1 MVTAAEMDAL
11 LLEVAND
18 KSWHW
23 KLRKGL
29 FKRAQEVYES
39 SRVSKVMEELLQEK
53 TLESDRYLR
62 ALRAS
67 LEAKYATT
75 TDARVKAAVGLL
87 LGKGIVSQNGF
98 HVPDLPLDVYGDLS
112 FSYLSFPD
120 AVSFCLS
127 HGGVLQSARE
137 AVQYRMMKGKD
148 DLDCYYLTRTACIYF
163 REHGKLFV
171 AFDDD
176 PFENILL
183 SCAQEGVDS
192 HSRNDS
198 WVVSVEDSWVV
209 SVEDSWVVSVEDSW
223 VVSVED
229 SLIKNAILRAKRDG
243 RIIEVNTPLDRDD
256 ALVVSRCILGD
267 VSLKYDV
274 WLKKQGYSGV
284 RACMLTIN
292 GCRHVSEGI
301 AEIRLLGVDY
311 FYDDNVLNANWQCN
325 VNSWARGAQ
334 KIWCG
339 APQNIGSSQ
348 PNVSTGNKGRLLPY
362 MELVCSRQVGLY
374 RDERDIHGMLT
385 LFHEASGLSAKAKNV
400 FYGGIGA
407 TRESLKTPADL
418 QAAITAWVRF
428 APALAPIEDKITFID
443 QIMREPYQAIW
454 FTHLDAA
461 VKFFEYIASSRTK
474 TKQFIITLKRID
486 DASAAIIILPFF
498 IYLLE
503 HRPKQLLDVL
513 SIHTTLYVLE
523 EGFVSEMEFLTT
535 FAKPITAKE
544 YDIGSL
550 RNLTTPLNALDERLR
565 SFFLKKLGV
574 ATPQGISQ
582 ELLLENI
589 DMNTASFTD
598 VSYLLFSLL
607 KNNDLTK
614 AQKKL
619 VDLQKKEQKLR
630 AIIANITTITQ
641 LNEIQQKMLKATLQD
656 ISNQFFDIVFDV
668 YTTVRNKKL
677 QSILAEKFSCIVISP
692 EKKVQNPSLH
702 NALLLLKNLKGEDM
716 QLFCRTIIQNYL
728 AENTVPFKKPHDAYP
743 WTLSKNAQWLSRH
756 NKEWQ
761 EPFTQ
766 EYHPSSQEGM
776 NNEDRIKHHL
786 EDARRII
793 TQLNIAALLQEHNI
807 DLHNLRMNDLNTVYH
822 ALSQQADKHD
832 ALLLKDLK
840 TQQQALNSL
849 TGEQKTK
856 NVKKIIIETEFDP
869 LEILQMGNYVQGSCL
884 AVNGSNKWSAVVNAI
899 EANKRVLWAKDE
911 NNRIIARLLI
921 AVDDNDC
928 IVRFRVYYAT
938 NIKLDNYFDDYIK
951 KLAQH
956 CNLKL
961 NGSAN
966 NVKNL
971 IAKQWYKDPE
981 TNVE

>member
-1 MVTAAEMDAL
+1 MDHTIAL
-11 LLEVAND
+11 RILADVGLSDLISPE
-18 KSWHW
+18 SWHW
-23 KLRKGL
+23 KTKKGWFRKGDGEFENLKRVRNVRKKLLSDAVEQLDDAL
-29 FKRAQEVYES
+29 FFLAGEWQSSSHEV
-39 SRVSKVMEELLQEK
+39 
-53 TLESDRYLR
+53 LR
-62 ALRAS
+62 EAAS
-67 LEAKYATT
+67 AIQ
-75 TDARVKAAVGLL
+75 LL
-87 LGKGIVSQNGF
+87 LHDEKNGF
-98 HVPDLPLDVYGDLS
+98 SLPVLS
-112 FSYLSFPD
+112 VDEYTGRSGECLVFPK
-120 AVSFCLS
+120 AVFFAL
-127 HGGVLQSARE
+127 HNGGVLQSARE
-137 AVQYRMMKGKD
+137 AVLYRMLVGKG
-148 DLDCYYLTRTACIYF
+148 DLQYYYLTRTACIYF
-163 REHGKLFV
+163 KEHGAYFV

-176 PFENILL
+176 PEQNILL
-183 SCAQEGVDS
+183 SRAQEGFDS
-192 HSRNDS
+192 HSRNNS
-198 WVVSVEDSWVV
+198 WVVSVQDP
-209 SVEDSWVVSVEDSW
+209 
-223 VVSVED
+223 
-229 SLIKNAILRAKRDG
+229 LIKNAIFRAKRDG
-243 RIIEVNTPLDRDD
+243 RVVAVNDVLERKD
-256 ALVVSRCILGD
+256 ALVVSCCILGD
-267 VSLKYDV
+267 VAKEYDV
-274 WLKKQGYSGV
+274 WLKKQGYVGV
-284 RACMLTIN
+284 RAWMLSN
-292 GCRHVSEGI
+292 DGCRHVGEGQ
-301 AEIRLLGVDY
+301 AEIRLLGVGY
-311 FYDDNVLNANWQCN
+311 FNDDGSLSANRQCN
-325 VNSWARGAQ
+325 VCSWARGVQ
-334 KIWCG
+334 KFF
-339 APQNIGSSQ
+339 
-348 PNVSTGNKGRLLPY
+348 STGNKGRLLPY
-362 MELVCSRQVGLY
+362 MALVCSKQVGLY
-374 RDERDIHGMLT
+374 HDERDIPNMLT
-385 LFHEASGLSAKAKNV
+385 LFHEAENLHVKAKNA
-400 FYGGIGA
+400 FYTGLGV
-407 TRESLKTPADL
+407 TRELLKTPLDL
-418 QAAITAWVRF
+418 QTAIHTWARL
-428 APALAPIEDKITFID
+428 APALAPIDDKGAFID
-443 QIMREPYQAIW
+443 QIMSHPYRETW
-454 FTHLDAA
+454 FEHLDAA

-677 QSILAEKFSCIVISP
+677 QSILAEKFQCIVISP

-807 DLHNLRMNDLNTVYH
+807 DLHNLSMNDVNTIYRE
-822 ALSQQADKHD
+822 LSQQADKYD

-869 LEILQMGNYVQGSCL
+869 LEILQMGNYIQGSCL